1 MFCYLVAESSQVPKG
16 GRFRAYARAHP
27 FLLAS
32 QIAGGV
38 AMTASVAVLPVLGL
52 VGFAAAGPVAGS
64 AAAAWQSS
72 IGLVQAGSLF
82 AWCQSAA
89 MGGAAVN
96 GIIACGAAGGGVAL
110 AATGGGL
117 AGGQVAMT
125 PESMKE
131 VFLRMYRKEN
141 SEIELIQVT
150 EKSIS

>member
-1 MFCYLVAESSQVPKG
+1 MGA
-16 GRFRAYARAHP
+16 RFRDYAKAHP

-38 AMTASVAVLPVLGL
+38 VMTASVAALPILGAA
-52 VGFAAAGPVAGS
+52 GFAAAGPVAGS

-96 GIIACGAAGGGVAL
+96 GIVACGAAGGSVAL
-110 AATGGGL
+110 AATGAGL
-117 AGGQVAMT
+117 AGGQTELTV
-125 PESMKE
+125 EKLKE
-131 VFLRMYRKEN
+131 MFLMVYRKEK
-141 SEIELIQVT
+141 SGSELIRNA
-150 EKSIS
+150 EKL